1 MALEDI
7 TLKALE
13 DLTVQIASLT
23 TIFQAIGGLIILYL
37 IFNII
42 NVILN
47 KKKNKEIK
55 EINENLK
62 EIKNLLSKKKNRS

>member
-13 DLTVQIASLT
+13 DLTGQIASLT
-23 TIFQAIGGLIILYL
+23 TIFQAIGGLIIFY
-37 IFNII
+37 IVFNII

-47 KKKNKEIK
+47 RKKNKEIK
-55 EINENLK
+55 EINKNLK
-62 EIKNLLSKKKNRS
+62 EIKNLLSKKKK

>member
-13 DLTVQIASLT
+13 DLTGQISNLT
-23 TIFQAIGGLIILYL
+23 TIFQAIGGLIIFYL
-37 IFNII
+37 VFNII
-42 NVILN
+42 NVIMN

-55 EINENLK
+55 EINKNLK
-62 EIKNLLSKKKNRS
+62 EIKNLLSKKKK